1 MHLKRFLSA
10 AFFLAAG
17 LISTAA
23 PRPNIIFILVDDLGY
38 GDVGVFNQNKRR
50 DSGNRSLPWFS
61 TPALDRMA
69 ETGARFTHHYVAAP
83 VCVSSRSSLIQ
94 GVTQGHANV
103 RDNQFDKAIDS
114 NHTIASVLRTAGYAT
129 AAIGKWGLQG
139 DKDAPAPN
147 WPAHPLNRGFDYY
160 YGYIRHVDGH
170 EHYPKESLYFEE
182 KARTRGPVVV
192 WENRTDV
199 TAPLDKCYTADLW
212 TARAKKWITEQHEAD
227 AGKPFFLYLAYD
239 TPHAV
244 LELPTQ
250 AYPTGGGKNGGM
262 QWLGTPGH
270 AITTASGT
278 PDSWID
284 PECANATYD
293 DDHNPATAEKH
304 WPDVDQRYA
313 TSVRRI
319 DNGIGDLLQLLKD
332 LGIDRKT
339 LVVFCSDNGPS
350 IESYLPEPYS
360 PQFFG
365 GFGPFDG
372 IKRDCW
378 EGGMRTPAIAH
389 WPAGIKPGQI
399 FANPSATYDWLP
411 TFADLAGLPPPARCD
426 GISLVPLLTGKGKLS
441 SRKALYFEYTNPT
454 SRTPDF
460 PEFEPAHRDRKR
472 GQMQA
477 IRVGDYIAVRYD
489 IKKPDDDFEI
499 YNVVTDPKEAHNLAR
514 DPAFAARQ
522 NEFKALALQSRRP
535 EASAPRPYDS
545 EPVPAVHA
553 PGSLRSGLSQ
563 RSFEG
568 NFPWVPSFAG
578 MRSQR
583 KSTAANL
590 QIDRPALAKASG
602 LLFTGYLNAPD
613 DGEYTITLSTDTG
626 AVMRLHDAT
635 VIDADFG
642 YTSGT
647 TRNATI
653 RLKAGLHPVRL
664 AYRTKPGAQATL
676 DVRWSGPGFSL
687 QPIPASALSHA
698 ASE

>member
-1 MHLKRFLSA
+1 MNPKSS
-10 AFFLAAG
+10 LAAVLFMAAC
-17 LISTAA
+17 LISQAA

-38 GDVGVFNQNKRR
+38 GDVGIFNQNQRR
-50 DSGNRSLPWFS
+50 DSGDRSKPWFA
-61 TPALDRMA
+61 TPTLDRMA
-69 ETGARFTHHYVAAP
+69 ESGARFTHHYVAAP

-103 RDNQFDKAIDS
+103 RDNQFDKAIDN

-160 YGYIRHVDGH
+160 YGYIRHIDGH
-170 EHYPKESLYFEE
+170 EHYPKESLYFKE
-182 KARTRGPVVV
+182 KARDRGPIVV
-192 WENRTDV
+192 WENRTDA

-212 TARAKKWITEQHEAD
+212 TARAKKWISERHEAD

-250 AYPTGGGKNGGM
+250 PYPAGGGKSGGM

-284 PECANATYD
+284 PACATATYD
-293 DDHNPATAEKH
+293 DDRNPATPEKH

-332 LGIDRKT
+332 LGIDRNT

-378 EGGMRTPAIAH
+378 EGGMRTPAIVR
-389 WPAGIKPGQI
+389 WPGGIKPGQI

-411 TFADLAGLPPPARCD
+411 TFADLAGLPAPARCD
-426 GISLVPLLTGKGKLS
+426 GISLAPLLTGKGTLS
-441 SRKALYFEYTNPT
+441 SRNALYFEYTNPT
-454 SRTPDF
+454 SRTPNF

-477 IRVGDYIAVRYD
+477 LRVGDYIAVRYD
-489 IKKPDDDFEI
+489 IKSSGDDFEI
-499 YNVVTDPKEAHNLAR
+499 YNVATDPKEAHNLAR
-514 DPAFAARQ
+514 DPAFTARQ
-522 NEFKALALQSRRP
+522 GEFKALALQSRRP
-535 EASAPRPYDS
+535 EANAPRPYDS
-545 EPVPAVHA
+545 ALVPAVPA
-553 PGSLRSGLSQ
+553 PVSLRRGLSQ
-563 RSFEG
+563 HRFEG
-568 NFPWVPSFAG
+568 NFPWVPNFTG
-578 MRSQR
+578 RRSR
-583 KSTAANL
+583 GAAIVSNL
-590 QIDRPALAKASG
+590 QIGSLRSSKETG
-602 LLFTGYLNAPD
+602 FLLEGFLNAPA
-613 DGEYTITLSTDTG
+613 DGDYTFSLSTDTG

-635 VIDADFG
+635 IIDADFDYEG
-642 YTSGT
+642 GS
-647 TRNATI
+647 TRSATI
-653 RLKAGLHPVRL
+653 RLKAGLHPLRL
-664 AYRTKPGAQATL
+664 AYRTKAGARPAL

-687 QPIPASALSHA
+687 QSIPDSALSHTPA
-698 ASE
+698 K